1 VSTYTPAHKLAR
13 DADKAQT
20 GIGTEADLP
29 QAMRFYRAAADGG
42 DKRAQKRLQSN
53 DRRTMSALDRRAEM
67 DAMKEDYN
75 SKGGKGDNCLVM

>member
-1 VSTYTPAHKLAR
+1 
-13 DADKAQT
+13 
-20 GIGTEADLP
+20 
-29 QAMRFYRAAADGG
+29 MRFYRAAAEGG